1 MIKFYA
7 TSRSCFGCDI
17 HSVLILPFI
26 FKIFC
31 EQFLYCHIILE
42 TYIYRQIVPLLVN
55 IMKSSNLSTYY
66 AFQFLIHYFNGLIQ
80 RKRFKCKVSTHFP
93 MLFYIIFFGHFFLIL
108 ISFNF
113 VLYGIF
119 WFNVSLSLMVNIFPL
134 VFLPPAMLDS

>member
-66 AFQFLIHYFNGLIQ
+66 AFQFLIHYFNVPMQ

-93 MLFYIIFFGHFFLIL
+93 MLFYIIFFGHFFPLL
-108 ISFNF
+108 
-113 VLYGIF
+113 
-119 WFNVSLSLMVNIFPL
+119 FPL
-134 VFLPPAMLDS
+134 TLFCMAFFDSMFHCP